1 MYLSRVEIDYKDR
14 LTSKE
19 LNHLGA
25 FHNWVEQSFPK
36 ELEQNKRSR
45 KLWRID
51 NLQNRSYLLVLSE
64 DKPNLNMLEKY
75 GVKGTGETK
84 EYDDFLNSLENGNR
98 MRFRVVLN
106 TTKSKSDRSLKR
118 GKVIPLTSEENQIKY
133 LLDRSENN
141 GFKLDPNDF
150 YLVRSGFE
158 KVLKHGEKKLELIK
172 AEFQGELTI
181 LDKDKFK
188 ETLTK
193 GIGKKKAYGFGM
205 MTVIP
210 M

>member
-51 NLQNRSYLLVLSE
+51 NLNNKSYLLILSE
-64 DKPNLNMLEKY
+64 DKPDINMLEKY

-84 EYDDFLNSLENGNR
+84 DYSEFLNSLESGDR

-106 TTKSKSDRSLKR
+106 TTKSISNRKFGR
-118 GKVIPLTSEENQIKY
+118 GKVVPLTSEEDQIKY
-133 LLDRSENN
+133 FLDRSEKN
-141 GFKLDPNDF
+141 GFNLDSNDF

-158 KVLKHGEKKLELIK
+158 KVLKNSQQ
-172 AEFQGELTI
+172 AQ
-181 LDKDKFK
+181 
-188 ETLTK
+188 
-193 GIGKKKAYGFGM
+193 
-205 MTVIP
+205 
-210 M
+210 

>member
-1 MYLSRVEIDYKDR
+1 MYLSRVEIDYKNR

-36 ELEQNKRSR
+36 EIESNKRSR

-51 NLQNRSYLLVLSE
+51 NLNNKSYLLILSE
-64 DKPNLNMLEKY
+64 DKPDLNMLEKY

-84 EYDDFLNSLENGNR
+84 EYEEFLNSLKDGDR
-98 MRFRVVLN
+98 MKFRVVLN
-106 TTKSKSDRSLKR
+106 TTKSISNRKFGR
-118 GKVIPLTSEENQIKY
+118 GKVIPLTSEEDQIKY
-133 LLDRSENN
+133 LIDRSEKN
-141 GFKLDPNDF
+141 GFELHPKDF

-158 KVLKHGEKKLELIK
+158 KVLKNGEQRLDLVK

-181 LDKDKFK
+181 IDIEKFK
-188 ETLTK
+188 DTLVS

>member
-51 NLQNRSYLLVLSE
+51 NLNNKSYLLILSE
-64 DKPNLNMLEKY
+64 DKPDINMLEKY

-84 EYDDFLNSLENGNR
+84 DYSEFLNSLESGDR

-106 TTKSKSDRSLKR
+106 TTKSISNRKFGR
-118 GKVIPLTSEENQIKY
+118 GKVVPLTSEENQIKY
-133 LLDRSENN
+133 LIDRSEKN
-141 GFKLDPNDF
+141 GFELHPEDF

-158 KVLKHGEKKLELIK
+158 KVLKNGEQRLDLIK

-181 LDKDKFK
+181 IDIEKFK
-188 ETLTK
+188 DTLVS

>member
-36 ELEQNKRSR
+36 EIESNKRSR

-64 DKPNLNMLEKY
+64 DMPDLNMLEKY

-84 EYDDFLNSLENGNR
+84 EYEEFLNSLKDGDR
-98 MRFRVVLN
+98 MKFRVVLN
-106 TTKSKSDRSLKR
+106 TTKSISNRKFGR
-118 GKVIPLTSEENQIKY
+118 GKVIPLTSEEDQIKY
-133 LLDRSENN
+133 LIDRSEKN
-141 GFKLDPNDF
+141 GFELHPENF

-158 KVLKHGEKKLELIK
+158 KVLKNGEQRLDLIK

-181 LDKDKFK
+181 TEIEKFK
-188 ETLTK
+188 DMLTT

>member
-51 NLQNRSYLLVLSE
+51 NLNNKSYLLILSE
-64 DKPNLNMLEKY
+64 DKPDINMLEKY

-84 EYDDFLNSLENGNR
+84 DYSEFLNSLESGDR

-106 TTKSKSDRSLKR
+106 TTKSISNRKFGR
-118 GKVIPLTSEENQIKY
+118 GKVVPLTSEEDQIKY
-133 LLDRSENN
+133 LIDRSEKN
-141 GFKLDPNDF
+141 GFELHPEDF

-158 KVLKHGEKKLELIK
+158 KVLKNGEQRLDLIK

-181 LDKDKFK
+181 MDKDKFK

>member
-51 NLQNRSYLLVLSE
+51 ILQNRSYLLILSE
-64 DKPNLNMLEKY
+64 DKPDLDMLEKY

-118 GKVIPLTSEENQIKY
+118 GKVIPLTSEEDQIKY

-181 LDKDKFK
+181 LEKDKFK
-188 ETLTK
+188 ETLIK

>member
-1 MYLSRVEIDYKDR
+1 MYLSRVEIDYKNR

-36 ELEQNKRSR
+36 EIESNKRSR

-64 DKPNLNMLEKY
+64 DMPDLNMLEKY

-84 EYDDFLNSLENGNR
+84 EYEEFLNSLKDGDR
-98 MRFRVVLN
+98 MKFRVVLN
-106 TTKSKSDRSLKR
+106 TTKSISNRKFGR
-118 GKVIPLTSEENQIKY
+118 GKVIPLTSEEDQIKY
-133 LLDRSENN
+133 LIDRSEKN
-141 GFKLDPNDF
+141 GFELHPEDF

-158 KVLKHGEKKLELIK
+158 KVLKNGEQRLDLIK

-181 LDKDKFK
+181 IDIEKFK
-188 ETLTK
+188 DTLVS

>member
-1 MYLSRVEIDYKDR
+1 MYLSRVEIDYKNR

-36 ELEQNKRSR
+36 EIESNKRSR

-51 NLQNRSYLLVLSE
+51 NLNNKSYLLILSE
-64 DKPNLNMLEKY
+64 DKPDLNMLEKY

-84 EYDDFLNSLENGNR
+84 EYEEFLNSLKDGDR
-98 MRFRVVLN
+98 MKFRVVLN
-106 TTKSKSDRSLKR
+106 TTKSISNRKFGR
-118 GKVIPLTSEENQIKY
+118 GKVIPLTSEEDQIKY
-133 LLDRSENN
+133 LIDRSEKN
-141 GFKLDPNDF
+141 GFELHPEDF

-158 KVLKHGEKKLELIK
+158 KVLKNGEQRLDLVK

-181 LDKDKFK
+181 IDIEKFK
-188 ETLTK
+188 DTLVS

>member
-1 MYLSRVEIDYKDR
+1 MYLSRVEIDYKNR

-36 ELEQNKRSR
+36 EIESNKRSR

-64 DKPNLNMLEKY
+64 DMPDLNMLEKY

-84 EYDDFLNSLENGNR
+84 EYEEFLNSLKDGDR
-98 MRFRVVLN
+98 MKFRVVLN
-106 TTKSKSDRSLKR
+106 TTKSISNRKFGR
-118 GKVIPLTSEENQIKY
+118 GKVIPLTSEEDQIKY
-133 LLDRSENN
+133 LIDRSEKN
-141 GFKLDPNDF
+141 GFELHPEDF

-158 KVLKHGEKKLELIK
+158 KVLKNGEQRLDLVK

-181 LDKDKFK
+181 IDIEKFK
-188 ETLTK
+188 DTLVS

>member
-51 NLQNRSYLLVLSE
+51 ILQNRSYLLILSE
-64 DKPNLNMLEKY
+64 DKPDLDMLEKY

-118 GKVIPLTSEENQIKY
+118 GKVIPLTSEEDQIKY

-158 KVLKHGEKKLELIK
+158 KILKHGEKKLELIK

>member
-1 MYLSRVEIDYKDR
+1 MYLSRVEIDYKNR

-51 NLQNRSYLLVLSE
+51 NLQNRSYLLVLS
-64 DKPNLNMLEKY
+64 DDMPDLNMLEKY

-84 EYDDFLNSLENGNR
+84 EYEEFLNSLKDGDR
-98 MRFRVVLN
+98 MKFRVVLN
-106 TTKSKSDRSLKR
+106 TTKSISNRKFGR
-118 GKVIPLTSEENQIKY
+118 GKVIPLTSEEDQIKY
-133 LLDRSENN
+133 LIDRSEKN
-141 GFKLDPNDF
+141 GFELHPEDF

-158 KVLKHGEKKLELIK
+158 KVLKNGEQRLDLVK

-181 LDKDKFK
+181 IDIEKFK
-188 ETLTK
+188 DTLVN

>member
-1 MYLSRVEIDYKDR
+1 MYLSRVEIDYKDG

-51 NLQNRSYLLVLSE
+51 NLNNKSYLLILSE
-64 DKPNLNMLEKY
+64 DKPDINMLEKY

-84 EYDDFLNSLENGNR
+84 DYSEFLNSLESGDR

-106 TTKSKSDRSLKR
+106 TTKSISNRKFGR
-118 GKVIPLTSEENQIKY
+118 GKVVPLTSEENQIKY
-133 LLDRSENN
+133 LIDRSEKN
-141 GFKLDPNDF
+141 GFELHPEDF

-158 KVLKHGEKKLELIK
+158 KVLKNGEQRLDLIK

-181 LDKDKFK
+181 IDIEKFK
-188 ETLTK
+188 DTLVS